1 MKAKHLVLAIG
12 GLGAVPHIPN
22 LRNKV
27 CPSSD
32 FFMKDANVS
41 GQELYKG
48 EIMHSISYKSAHKWR
63 GKTGIV
69 VGSANTGTL
78 SYFYITTRV

>member
-12 GLGAVPHIPN
+12 GLGAVPRIPN

-27 CPSSD
+27 CPSPD
-32 FFMKDANVS
+32 FLMKDANFCD
-41 GQELYKG
+41 QELYKG
-48 EIMHSISYKSAHKWR
+48 EIMHSFYYKSAHAWK

-69 VGSANTGTL
+69 VGSANTGT
-78 SYFYITTRV
+78 SSST